1 MSFSFSKQEK
11 LKSKKT
17 IELLFQKGNSIILY
31 PLKLYYLP
39 GDEEQ
44 EVRIKAT
51 VSVPKRNFKRAADR
65 NRIKR
70 LLREAYRLNKH
81 LIFNNIEGNFTFLI
95 LYLGKDIPAFDDIEK
110 SLQGVFNKL
119 VKNHN

>member
-17 IELLFQKGNSIILY
+17 IELLFQKGNSISQY

-39 GDEEQ
+39 SDEEQ
-44 EVRIKAT
+44 EVRIKAA

-95 LYLGKDIPAFDDIEK
+95 LYLGKDIPAFADIEK
-110 SLQGVFNKL
+110 WLQGVFNKL